1 MPELAAL
8 ESHLGTL
15 GRVILGFSG
24 GVDSSLLAVAG
35 GRHLG
40 VGRFLAVIGRSASYP
55 GQHYNTALAI
65 AVRFNI
71 PFLEVETR
79 EMEDPRYLAN
89 PVNRCYFCKS
99 ELWDVLGRIA
109 AERGFDTVIDGT
121 NRDDLVDH
129 RPGLL
134 AATERKVRSP
144 LAELGWSKSDIRRA
158 AFELGIPVWD
168 APASPCLSSRIQ
180 YGLPVTSERLQQ
192 VEAGEAFLRSLGV
205 EGDLRVRHHGDKVRI
220 EATAEGQ
227 ELLQSRITEVE
238 SFFVAV
244 GVNRVE
250 IDKHGYRRGSLLTV
264 IPTAS

>member
-1 MPELAAL
+1 MHELAAL
-8 ESHLGTL
+8 GPHLGTL

-24 GVDSSLLAVAG
+24 GVDSALLAVTGA
-35 GRHLG
+35 RHLG
-40 VGRFLAVIGRSASYP
+40 PGRFLAVIGRSASYP
-55 GQHYNTALAI
+55 GHHYETALSI
-65 AVRFNI
+65 AARFDI
-71 PFLEVETR
+71 PLLEVETR

-121 NRDDLVDH
+121 NSDDLVDH

-144 LAELGWSKSDIRRA
+144 LAELGWGKRDIRRA
-158 AFELGIPVWD
+158 AFELGIPIWD

-180 YGLPVTSERLQQ
+180 YGLPVTSERLRQ
-192 VEAGEAFLRSLGV
+192 VEAGEAFLRTLGV
-205 EGDLRVRHHGDKVRI
+205 EGDLRVRHHGDRVRI
-220 EATAEGQ
+220 EATVKGQ
-227 ELLQSRITEVE
+227 ELLQARITDVE
-238 SFFVAV
+238 SFFRGV
-244 GVNRVE
+244 GVGRVE
-250 IDKHGYRRGSLLTV
+250 IDQRGYRRGSLLTV